1 MCKFDI
7 RGRISATVVKTLGS
21 ITRKLVLI
29 FSLVFTVLIIIII
42 YITYN
47 RTSSILKNDFILNS
61 KNVLKFYN
69 SSLDNYMDQI
79 DALSLLLR
87 KDERFMNI
95 LLTQSY
101 DYDNKTYIQDM
112 LRNLFFSREDIG
124 SLQFYIN
131 GETTLYS
138 ISHAIPNLR
147 AEESSDYVNQE
158 WYQVA
163 SKGKYYRDM
172 EPGSGEPDKGNEF
185 FTFHRVY
192 ISISDQKPVAS
203 ISVTLNF
210 NEAKNL
216 SRDLDIGSEGYFGI
230 VDDKGRVLYVNDP
243 KLPDLVAKYYV
254 REKNRKEQTDGDFMI
269 NDDGIEYL
277 VIFNNSIKYKRQLIK
292 FIPLSQINRKAE
304 QTKDLNILI
313 GLLCCTLLIF
323 IVAYVSRVLTSSLR
337 KLTKQIDKVG
347 SGNFD
352 VQVDVKGYDEVAIL
366 SRKFNSMVIQIND
379 LINEEYRA
387 KISEKNARVKAL
399 EAQLN
404 PHFLYNSLQAIA
416 SKAVM
421 SGVKDIGKMIE
432 ALANTLRYCINS
444 EYKVTISKE
453 IKHIRN
459 YLEIHKIRFDDRLQV
474 EIIVQEDIGDILI
487 PRLSIQTIVENS
499 IKHALEQANESI
511 LIKICAYTDS
521 KRCIIEIS
529 DNGRGMTEEQLK
541 NVIDSLNDVNWMD
554 KSNNAIGLEN
564 LNSRLKLM
572 FGEDSGLI
580 IHSTLH
586 WGTIVQIILP
596 IEEHGER

>member
-1 MCKFDI
+1 MYEFGIK
-7 RGRISATVVKTLGS
+7 GRISSAVRKTLGS

-47 RTSSILKNDFILNS
+47 RTSAILKNDFILNS

-69 SSLDNYMDQI
+69 SSLDNYMDQV

-101 DYDNKTYIQDM
+101 DYVSKTYIQDM

-131 GETTLYS
+131 GEMTLYS
-138 ISHAIPNLR
+138 ISHATPNLR
-147 AEESSDYVNQE
+147 AEESPDYTDQQ
-158 WYQVA
+158 WYHIA
-163 SKGKYYRDM
+163 SKGKYYRDI
-172 EPGSGEPDKGNEF
+172 EPGTGEPDKGNVF

-192 ISISDQKPVAS
+192 INISDRKPVAS
-203 ISVTLNF
+203 ISIALNF
-210 NEAKNL
+210 NEAKSL
-216 SRDLDIGSEGYFGI
+216 SHDLDIESEGYFGI
-230 VDDKGRVLYVNDP
+230 FDDKGRALYVNDS

-254 REKNRKEQTDGDFMI
+254 KEKNQEERLDGDFMI
-269 NDDGIEYL
+269 SDDGTEYL
-277 VIFNNSIKYKRQLIK
+277 FIYNNSVKYKRQLIK
-292 FIPLSQINRKAE
+292 FIPLSLINRKAE

-323 IVAYVSRVLTSSLR
+323 IVIYISRLLTSSLR
-337 KLTKQIDKVG
+337 KLTKQIDQVG
-347 SGNFD
+347 GGNFN

-366 SRKFNSMVIQIND
+366 SRKFNSMVVQIND

-387 KISEKNARVKAL
+387 KLSEKNARVKAL

-416 SKAVM
+416 SKAVI
-421 SGVKDIGKMIE
+421 SGVRDIGKMIE

-474 EIIVQEDIGDILI
+474 EIIIQDDIGDILI

-521 KRCIIEIS
+521 RRCIIEIS
-529 DNGRGMTEEQLK
+529 DNGRGMTAEQLK
-541 NVIDSLNDVNWMD
+541 TVTDSLNDAKWMD

-580 IHSTLH
+580 IHSSLNQ
-586 WGTIVQIILP
+586 GTIVQIILP
-596 IEEHGER
+596 IEEHCER